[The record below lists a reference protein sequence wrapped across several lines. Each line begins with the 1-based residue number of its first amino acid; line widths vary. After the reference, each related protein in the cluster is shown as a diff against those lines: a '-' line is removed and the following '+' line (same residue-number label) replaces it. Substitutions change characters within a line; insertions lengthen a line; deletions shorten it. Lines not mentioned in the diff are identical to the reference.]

1 MITLAVLFSIALILF
16 IRRGMKRARQ
26 IKDQNDQIYIR
37 EIRRI
42 SNL

>member
-1 MITLAVLFSIALILF
+1 MITLAVLFSIAFILF

>member
-26 IKDQNDQIYIR
+26 IKDQNDQIYIW

>member
-1 MITLAVLFSIALILF
+1 MITLAILLAIALILF
-16 IRRGMKRARQ
+16 IRRGLKRARQ

-42 SNL
+42 SDL